1 MPVEQAFQFDTD
13 EGVEVMKSSLYS
25 QGFRLYTEIWNE
37 QPPLLTVLLSYWFS
51 VFGKSIF
58 AGRLL
63 VLSFS
68 TLLIWSFC
76 QTLRTC
82 VGGLPALIGTLFLSL
97 SCNFLRLSV
106 SVMIGLPSLAL
117 AMVAIYTLILYQQ
130 KPRLYLIVLSG
141 SFLALSLQT
150 KLFTIFLVPLLAFQL
165 LALSINKSYQEEA
178 GHLFYPFIS
187 WLVSL
192 VDVFT
197 LIGFLFH
204 SLNFEQLVQAN
215 IGGNVKAAFI
225 LGSDFRSILLML
237 LEDIDYAL
245 LVIPGV
251 VVALKK
257 KQGFYKFPLVW
268 LITITLLLLNQKPL
282 WYHYY
287 LLVSIPLI
295 WLATYGVALAFE
307 YLHQEGWHSI
317 KLQNIQKLTLSG
329 FAVAFLIF
337 SMITIPVKLTFAQV
351 QNHSF
356 AKKLNSNIETVA
368 HLSEH
373 KLSTQWVFTD
383 LPIYPFYAN
392 LNVPPEI
399 VVFSKKRLESGYL
412 TVDNLRSVLKT
423 YQPEQIVLGRFPSVQ
438 AELSSYIYDNYSK
451 TNGTSPVT
459 HYLLKKRK
467 N

>member
-1 MPVEQAFQFDTD
+1 MPAEQTFQFDTD

-25 QGFRLYTEIWNE
+25 QGFKLYTEIWNE
-37 QPPLLTVLLSYWFS
+37 QPPLFTVLLSYWFR

-141 SFLALSLQT
+141 CFLALSLQT
-150 KLFTIFLVPLLAFQL
+150 KLFTVFLVPLLAFQL
-165 LALSINKSYQEEA
+165 LEFSINEWHQKEA
-178 GHLFYPFIS
+178 AHVFYPFIS
-187 WLVSL
+187 WLLSL
-192 VDVFT
+192 LGVFT
-197 LIGFLFH
+197 LTGLLFH

-257 KQGFYKFPLVW
+257 KQWFYKFPLIW
-268 LITITLLLLNQKPL
+268 LVTITLILLNQKPL

-287 LLVSIPLI
+287 LLVSIPLV
-295 WLATYGVALAFE
+295 WLATYGVTLVFE
-307 YLHQEGWHSI
+307 YLRQVGWHSI

-329 FAVAFLIF
+329 FAVTSLIF
-337 SMITIPVKLTFAQV
+337 SMIAIPVKLTFTQA

-368 HLSEH
+368 HLLEH
-373 KLSTQWVFTD
+373 KLSTHWVFTD
-383 LPIYPFYAN
+383 LPIFAFYAN

-399 VVFSKKRLESGYL
+399 AVFSKKRLESGYL
-412 TVDNLRSVLKT
+412 TVDKLHTVLKT

-438 AELSSYIYDNYSK
+438 GEISSYIYDNYSK
-451 TNGTSPVT
+451 INGASPT
-459 HYLLKKRK
+459 HYLLKQRQ